1 MLPEKY
7 YSKIY
12 SCHREIN
19 QDTTHER
26 YVNKNWSH
34 INMDLNLKI
43 IVIVVQFS
51 NKISILNN
59 YWKGIFIS
67 SNTLPTRCENS
78 THGKRPCCWERLRAG
93 GEEGDRGWDG
103 LMASLIQWR
112 WTWANSGRWWRTG
125 RPGMLQPMGSAK
137 SRIRLSEWPTITT
150 RY

>member
-78 THGKRPCCWERLRAG
+78 THGKRPCCWERLKAKGERG
-93 GEEGDRGWDG
+93 GGGWDG
-103 LMASLIQWR
+103 QIASLTHIHEFEQ
-112 WTWANSGRWWRTG
+112 TLGDSGGQRS
-125 RPGMLQPMGSAK
+125 LVCFS
-137 SRIRLSEWPTITT
+137 SEGGKELNMT
-150 RY
+150 